1 MFVNESEA
9 TNVVLS
15 FRGVDS
21 GNRSVE
27 DWISLTTEQRKKGRT
42 CAARQAP
49 SQICEEDLHTLPLGS
64 PVL

>member
-1 MFVNESEA
+1 MFVNESEV

-27 DWISLTTEQRKKGRT
+27 DWINLTTEQRKKGRT
-42 CAARQAP
+42 SARQAP
-49 SQICEEDLHTLPLGS
+49 CQICEEDLHTLPFAS
-64 PVL
+64 PVI